1 MIDEKY
7 LEEMAKGYVEMGE
20 LNSKLSECD
29 EIVSDDIYIFK
40 KKEVK
45 EVI

>member
-7 LEEMAKGYVEMGE
+7 LEEMAKGYVEMRE
-20 LNSKLSECD
+20 LNLKLSECD
-29 EIVSDDIYIFK
+29 EVVNEDVYIFK